1 MELLVYT
8 NREVEGRPA
17 APVAHRLADQMK
29 AHIQNHYRERVSK
42 EELAQVIQRSPNHAA
57 KIFRDTTGQTI
68 GEYVHAVR
76 MKTAVYML
84 QYSVLTVA
92 EIAEFVG
99 YSDPSYFYRVFRRVT
114 GHVPAHF
121 LAAREELRK

>member
-1 MELLVYT
+1 MELLVYA
-8 NREVEGRPA
+8 NREVEERPE
-17 APVAHRLADQMK
+17 PLVAHRLAEQMK
-29 AHIQNHYRERVSK
+29 AYIHNHYRERVTK

-57 KIFRDTTGQTI
+57 KIFRDVTGQTI

-84 QYSVLTVA
+84 QHSVLTVA

-99 YSDPSYFYRVFRRVT
+99 YGDPSYFYRVFRRLT

-121 LAAREELRK
+121 LAAREEVRK